1 VSTEDV
7 NISVASLDSRAA
19 FVDAQ
24 IQWLV
29 HGLSGFSGL
38 KIVAY
43 TLLTTHVT
51 IIAVTVFLH
60 RSQAH
65 RALDLHPVVVEQHG
79 YGR

>member
-1 VSTEDV
+1 M
-7 NISVASLDSRAA
+7 ASLDSWAA

-24 IQWLV
+24 IQWLA

-38 KIVAY
+38 KVVAD

-51 IIAVTVFLH
+51 VVAVTVFLH

-65 RALDLHPVVVEQHG
+65 RTLDFIRWSLSSMAT
-79 YGR
+79 GR